1 MSKNK
6 KAIIFGKEIV
16 KISKKNKFY
25 NYYASCNSAKNY
37 RKLTTPYTNQT
48 DFHLHTYGSFDG
60 GMSTQS
66 VIKEAQKLNLN
77 AISITDHNTFEES
90 AKLFT
95 ENNATYD
102 QPIISIDGLRVV
114 MGTEVSCLH
123 TRPNGK
129 KVKIHLLCYGFD
141 WRKDTPFYN
150 TLKRQRETAWR
161 NSIGVLYYIQ
171 KNTTVRIK
179 DADIKKYMQELKRK
193 NPLFQG
199 YLTKEEAVKFLK
211 TQTKITK
218 DLKDYIDVLSTPS
231 ISFRISIEDAVQM
244 CHDLGGVCLVA
255 HPMKSFE
262 DFRKKYS
269 ANSYPSTFYREIMD
283 ELLAKGVDGVEY
295 AKLGISLRGSF
306 KDYVDNFNKQ
316 YSDLKYISCGTDSHS
331 IDRSGRI
338 KLGYYSDPIP
348 NIDFVEKIEQ
358 NSEAQKKS
366 EKESQPN
373 LITESKNQ
381 QIKAEKESQS
391 EIKKQQVEGVEVFA
405 R

>member
-6 KAIIFGKEIV
+6 RAIIFGKEIV

-66 VIKEAQKLNLN
+66 VLKEAQRLNLN
-77 AISITDHNTFEES
+77 AISITDHNTFEEP

-123 TRPNGK
+123 ERPDGK

-141 WRKDTPFYN
+141 WRKNTPFYN

-171 KNTTVRIK
+171 KKTSVKIK
-179 DADIKKYMQELKRK
+179 DADIKKYMQELKK
-193 NPLFQG
+193 ENHLFQG
-199 YLTKEEAVKFLK
+199 YLNKEEAVKFLK
-211 TQTKITK
+211 TKTKITK
-218 DLKDYIDVLSTPS
+218 DLKDYIDVLNIPP
-231 ISFRISIEDAVQM
+231 ISFRISIEDAIRM

-269 ANSYPSTFYREIMD
+269 AGSYPSTFYTEIMD

-306 KDYVDNFNKQ
+306 KDYKDKFNKQ

-338 KLGYYSDPIP
+338 KIGYYSDPVP

-358 NSEAQKKS
+358 NAEAQKQSKI
-366 EKESQPN
+366 EESQPK
-373 LITESKNQ
+373 LITESKKQ
-381 QIKAEKESQS
+381 QIEA
-391 EIKKQQVEGVEVFA
+391 VEVFA